1 MASSRLTEPQKEE
14 LVARYGQGESSLALA
29 QAFGVSANTVSR
41 VVRAALP
48 PELYES
54 LKQQQTVKTATYE
67 AEKGKTKRVVLL
79 FSGGLDTSVMV
90 KWIKEEYGAEVIT
103 LTVDLGQPGTDLQGL
118 FELPSR
124 DKTGRK
130 RGSRPRILHPVP

>member
-54 LKQQQTVKTATYE
+54 LKPFRVDQNLWFRV
-67 AEKGKTKRVVLL
+67 AENGFDNFNFLM
-79 FSGGLDTSVMV
+79 S
-90 KWIKEEYGAEVIT
+90 
-103 LTVDLGQPGTDLQGL
+103 
-118 FELPSR
+118 SR
-124 DKTGRK
+124 GR
-130 RGSRPRILHPVP
+130 